1 MELIYWW
8 LSALLF
14 LGVIV
19 GWIIFNTIR
28 KKRKNNKKQSKRPLA
43 NSWRMIHLP
52 EYRKLIKKQQLISIL
67 LLCLL
72 AITLIASL
80 ILAGRPA
87 SMSTEEPEMK
97 NRDIMLC
104 LDVSGSM
111 TETNEKLTKLYSDM
125 VKDFDG
131 ERIGLVLFDSSPAMI
146 FPLTN
151 DYDFASSRLDGIS
164 KAFTATSGEWSSDEQ
179 WQTGYYDLFTG
190 VSEGNGS
197 SLIGDGLAGCINRFD
212 QLDSK
217 RSRSIIFG
225 TDNYLS
231 GNPIVTLLEAA
242 DYAKEK
248 DIRVYGINPADYS
261 SGSYTSAESEEYKKA
276 MLMTNGDYYK
286 MDDSNAVSKIVQKI
300 TSQEATRF
308 KGSPQIIH
316 NDKPQVFVY
325 IITTLMAII
334 YVISW
339 RVNS

>member
-1 MELIYWW
+1 MELMYWW
-8 LSALLF
+8 LSALL
-14 LGVIV
+14 LVVVIV
-19 GWIIFNTIR
+19 GWVALNVIR
-28 KKRKNNKKQSKRPLA
+28 KKKHINKQTKLPLA
-43 NSWRMIHLP
+43 NSWRIIRLP
-52 EYRKLIKKQQLISIL
+52 EDRSLIKKQQLISII

-72 AITLIASL
+72 IITLVASL
-80 ILAGRPA
+80 ILAGRPTR
-87 SMSTEEPEMK
+87 MSIEEPEMR

-151 DYDFASSRLDGIS
+151 DYDFASSRLEGIS
-164 KAFTATSGEWSSDEQ
+164 KAFSSTSGEWSSDEE
-179 WQTGYYDLFTG
+179 WQTGYYDLFSG
-190 VSEGNGS
+190 VSEGDGS

-231 GNPIVTLLEAA
+231 GNPIVTLSEAA

-261 SGSYTSAESEEYKKA
+261 SSYYTSEEAEEYKKA
-276 MLMTNGDYYK
+276 MLTTNGDYYK
-286 MDDSNAVSKIVQKI
+286 MEDSTAVPKIVQKI

-308 KGSPQIIH
+308 KGSPQITYS
-316 NDKPQVFVY
+316 DQPQIFIY
-325 IITTLMAII
+325 IITVLMAII
-334 YVISW
+334 YIISW